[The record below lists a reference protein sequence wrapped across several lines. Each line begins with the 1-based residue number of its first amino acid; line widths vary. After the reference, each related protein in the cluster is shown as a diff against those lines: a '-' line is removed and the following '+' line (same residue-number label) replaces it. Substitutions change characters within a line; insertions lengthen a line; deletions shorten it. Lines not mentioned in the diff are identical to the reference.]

1 MYLLRKLVRNWYVD
15 ILWNELK
22 TETRCDINYNNAQ
35 TTVKKA
41 LSEICGWCYIYI
53 RSIEFDFYN
62 MTLVDKEIC
71 VNNIDC
77 FMNKL
82 KWRRKMQEIIN
93 AFSDLISAI
102 GAWLSINKDLI
113 LYDLIIAVIV

>member
-41 LSEICGWCYIYI
+41 LFEICGWCYIYI